1 MAFSLSNSIA
11 ADPVLALMERFRADR
26 RPRKI
31 DLGVGVYRDEHG
43 ATPILAA
50 VKAAERRLLE
60 EQSSKAY
67 LSCDGDPAFVD
78 ALGAAVFGSLDSYAP
93 RFAGLQTVG
102 GTGALRLASDL
113 LAVTASGRR
122 VWIGLPTWP
131 NHVPIFRAAGLEV
144 MSVDSSA
151 ELLEALNG
159 AAAGDAVLVHGCC
172 HNPTGIDPDAGFWT
186 ELAEQVVARGLVPVV
201 DLAYQ
206 GLGSGFDSDA
216 AGLRALAQRVPELIV
231 AYSCDKNF
239 GVYRD
244 RVGAIFV
251 TGPTPAH
258 TEALRAWLF
267 SIARTQYSMPP
278 DHGAATVGLIL
289 RDPRLQSVWRAELEH
304 MRRRIVQL
312 RRLLADRGRI
322 GRVDLGAL
330 AQGRGMF
337 ALLPLAESAIERL
350 RTQFGIYMAASGRI
364 NIAGLAESDVER
376 FAAALGAV
384 QLDQGSVT
392 VAC

>member
-1 MAFSLSNSIA
+1 MAFSLSNALA
-11 ADPVLALMERFRADR
+11 ADPLLALMERFRADR

-31 DLGVGVYRDEHG
+31 DVGVGVYRDEHG
-43 ATPILAA
+43 ATPIFAA

-60 EQSSKAY
+60 EQSSKSY
-67 LSCDGDPAFVD
+67 LSCDGDPAFVR
-78 ALGAAVFGSLDSYAP
+78 ALGAAVFGSLNSFAP

-102 GTGALRLASDL
+102 GTGALRLAGDL
-113 LAVTASGRR
+113 LAGTAARRR
-122 VWIGLPTWP
+122 VWIALPTWP

-144 MSVDSSA
+144 MGVDSSA
-151 ELLEALNG
+151 SLLDALNG

-172 HNPTGIDPDAGFWT
+172 HNPTGIDPAAGFWT
-186 ELAEQVVARGLVPVV
+186 ELAERVVARGLVPVV

-206 GLGSGFDSDA
+206 GLGSGWDSDA
-216 AGLRALAQRVPELIV
+216 DGVRELARQVPQLIV

-251 TGPTPAH
+251 TGATPVH
-258 TEALRAWLF
+258 TEALRARLF

-289 RDPRLQSVWRAELEH
+289 RDAGLQAAWRAELEH

-312 RRLLADRGRI
+312 RRLLAARGRI
-322 GRVDLGAL
+322 GRVDLAAL
-330 AQGRGMF
+330 AHGRGMF
-337 ALLPLAESAIERL
+337 ALLPLTESSIERL
-350 RTQFGIYMAASGRI
+350 RTQFGIYMASSGRI
-364 NIAGLAESDVER
+364 NVAGLAESDVER
-376 FAAALGAV
+376 FAEALGAV
-384 QLDQGSVT
+384 QQIKDP
-392 VAC
+392 